1 MLTSKK
7 VLSRKRRQRSVRKRI
22 TGSDACPR
30 LCVYRSSKHI
40 YAQVISDER
49 GVTLLSASTLSKEAA
64 GSEEAKGVSEAKG
77 VEAAKEVGL
86 RIAKLCQDK
95 QISRVVFDRNGF
107 LFHGRVKALA
117 EAAREAGLVF

>member
-7 VLSRKRRQRSVRKRI
+7 LLSRKRRQRSVRKRV

-40 YAQVISDER
+40 YAQVISDES
-49 GVTLLSASTLSKEAA
+49 GVTLLSASTLTSQPAE
-64 GSEEAKGVSEAKG
+64 SEKSKG
-77 VEAAKEVGL
+77 VEAAGEVGR
-86 RIAKLCQDK
+86 RIAQLCGEK
-95 QISRVVFDRNGF
+95 QITQVVFDRNGF
-107 LFHGRVKALA
+107 LFHGRIKALA

>member
-1 MLTSKK
+1 MTSKK
-7 VLSRKRRQRSVRKRI
+7 VVSRKRRQRSVRQRI

-49 GVTLLSASTLSKEAA
+49 GVTLASASTLSRTA
-64 GSEEAKGVSEAKG
+64 GSEESKG
-77 VEAAKEVGL
+77 VEAASQVG
-86 RIAKLCQDK
+86 RQIAELCGTQ

>member
-1 MLTSKK
+1 M
-7 VLSRKRRQRSVRKRI
+7 
-22 TGSDACPR
+22 
-30 LCVYRSSKHI
+30 
-40 YAQVISDER
+40 
-49 GVTLLSASTLSKEAA
+49 TLLSASTLSKEAA
-64 GSEEAKGVSEAKG
+64 GSEESKG

>member
-7 VLSRKRRQRSVRKRI
+7 VLSRKRRQHSVRKRI
-22 TGSDACPR
+22 IGSDACPR

-40 YAQVISDER
+40 YAQIISDER
-49 GVTLLSASTLSKEAA
+49 GVTLASASTLSTTVAS
-64 GSEEAKGVSEAKG
+64 SEESKGLD
-77 VEAAKEVGL
+77 AARHVG
-86 RIAKLCQDK
+86 RQIAELCGAK
-95 QISRVVFDRNGF
+95 QISQVVFDRNGF

>member
-7 VLSRKRRQRSVRKRI
+7 VLSRKRRQHSVRKRI

-49 GVTLLSASTLSKEAA
+49 GVTLASASTLSK
-64 GSEEAKGVSEAKG
+64 GDEESKG
-77 VEAAKEVGL
+77 VEAAKQVGR
-86 RIAKLCQDK
+86 RIAELCGAQR
-95 QISRVVFDRNGF
+95 ISQVVFDRNGF

>member
-22 TGSDACPR
+22 TGSDTCPR

-40 YAQVISDER
+40 YAQVISDDR
-49 GVTLLSASTLSKEAA
+49 GVTLLSASTLSQEAA
-64 GSEEAKGVSEAKG
+64 PSEEGKG
-77 VEAAKEVGL
+77 VEAAKQVGQQ
-86 RIAKLCQDK
+86 IAKLCEAQ
-95 QISRVVFDRNGF
+95 QISKVVFDRNGF